1 MKDVLKTRQLVWA
14 CRQDGR
20 TQRSIKVYGLRSR
33 WQKTPQQTENVV
45 PRILTML
52 SFALCTLVLYQT
64 TVLAIQ
70 PEVVLQQGTLK
81 GLWADSFGGRPY
93 AAFYG
98 IPYAKP
104 PEPVAADPWLGIY
117 NATKE
122 PPKCLQL
129 FFFDLNVPSKLEGS
143 EDCLYVNVF
152 TPRLNTGAA
161 EKKPLD
167 VIAYVHGGAFMIGSS
182 LDGGVDYIMDRDI
195 VFVSFNY
202 RLGPLGF
209 LSTGDVAVPGNNG
222 LKDQV
227 LALKWIQQNIA
238 AFGGDPNSVTLTGF
252 SAGSAS
258 VHYHLLSPLSKA
270 PFGPVVEP
278 PGPNAFLPDTP
289 INLIKQGKSSDVPM
303 MITFTKDEGIF
314 FVLDIIT
321 NPNLNN
327 EIKADWNGIAP
338 HLFDYN
344 YTAPSDKREEV
355 SKEIDL
361 LYLIADRPILKSAI
375 VAEVGKAHDF
385 HKNQPLTMLSF
396 ALCTLALYQ
405 TTILAIQPE
414 VVLQQGTLKGLW
426 ADSLAG
432 RPYAAFY
439 GIPYAKPPLNTG
451 AAEQKPLHVIAHIH
465 GGAFMVGFLST
476 GDVAVPGNNGL
487 KDQVLALKW
496 IQQNIAAFGGDP
508 NSVTLTGFSAG
519 SGSVH
524 YHVLS
529 PLSKAICVS
538 GSSLSPWGVAE
549 NVREKSFVVARE
561 LGCPDVDSLSMIKCL
576 RRRPAEHIVQTTN
589 NFLGWYYNPVVP
601 FGPVVEPPGP
611 NAFLPDTPINLIKQG
626 KSSDV
631 PMMITFTKDEGMFF
645 AIDIIT
651 NPNLNNE
658 IKADWNGIAPYLF
671 DYNYTAPT
679 DKREEVSKEI
689 KNHYNIDVDSEEG
702 QKNLLKALSDRIVVA
717 GTAKM
722 ARVHSS
728 INTSPVY
735 MLRFSYTGK
744 YSYASTMGM
753 PKDMG

>member
-1 MKDVLKTRQLVWA
+1 
-14 CRQDGR
+14 
-20 TQRSIKVYGLRSR
+20 
-33 WQKTPQQTENVV
+33 
-45 PRILTML
+45 ML

-81 GLWADSFGGRPY
+81 GLWADSLGGRPY

-104 PEPVAADPWLGIY
+104 PVGKNRFKEPVAAEPWLGIY

-129 FFFDLNVPSKLEGS
+129 YIFDVRAPSKLEGS

-161 EKKPLD
+161 EQKPLH
-167 VIAYVHGGAFMIGSS
+167 VIAHIHGGAFMVGSS

-252 SAGSAS
+252 SAGS
-258 VHYHLLSPLSKA
+258 
-270 PFGPVVEP
+270 
-278 PGPNAFLPDTP
+278 
-289 INLIKQGKSSDVPM
+289 
-303 MITFTKDEGIF
+303 
-314 FVLDIIT
+314 
-321 NPNLNN
+321 
-327 EIKADWNGIAP
+327 
-338 HLFDYN
+338 
-344 YTAPSDKREEV
+344 
-355 SKEIDL
+355 
-361 LYLIADRPILKSAI
+361 
-375 VAEVGKAHDF
+375 
-385 HKNQPLTMLSF
+385 
-396 ALCTLALYQ
+396 
-405 TTILAIQPE
+405 
-414 VVLQQGTLKGLW
+414 
-426 ADSLAG
+426 
-432 RPYAAFY
+432 
-439 GIPYAKPPLNTG
+439 
-451 AAEQKPLHVIAHIH
+451 
-465 GGAFMVGFLST
+465 
-476 GDVAVPGNNGL
+476 
-487 KDQVLALKW
+487 
-496 IQQNIAAFGGDP
+496 
-508 NSVTLTGFSAG
+508 
-519 SGSVH
+519 GSVH

-529 PLSKAICVS
+529 PLSKGLFKAAICVS

-753 PKDMG
+753 PKDMGVAHGEDLMYVLSAKQTSTQETEADRQVSRELIDLWVSFAANSTLDVPTFNQNLPKITFTDFQGPNQLVPTMVDELGEENFWDSLKLKENIESVVPTKNEL